1 MGNLT
6 TRFARVHRPFLDQ
19 VTQGKLSGAE
29 CRLEIELTRQLE
41 IYDKLNRD
49 LQRAAKKI
57 EEHPRG
63 D

>member
-1 MGNLT
+1 
-6 TRFARVHRPFLDQ
+6 
-19 VTQGKLSGAE
+19 LSGAE